1 MGIGILYIAAATR
14 QFFLNLAI
22 RQPYY
27 GRQINNNIH
36 ATNATWMLNIYY
48 FFASSM

>member
-1 MGIGILYIAAATR
+1 MGIGILYIAAAMR
-14 QFFLNLAI
+14 QFLNLAI

-36 ATNATWMLNIYY
+36 ATKATWMLNIYY